1 MIAIIDYGMGNLGSV
16 EKALAFLGYESV
28 ITDDPSTVLAADGVI
43 LPGVG
48 AIGAAMEALSG
59 KGLDKIVHEYI
70 ATGKP
75 FLGICLGMQMLFDT
89 SEESFGG
96 EPVKGLSVLSGK
108 VVRFPSDMGLKIP
121 QIGWNDLS
129 SRNPILPSGEY
140 VYFVH
145 SYYCVPE
152 REEDIAATT
161 NYGIEYCCSVK
172 RDNVF
177 ACQFHPE
184 KSGEVGLRILGRWA
198 KQTRKD

>member
-16 EKALAFLGYESV
+16 QKALAFLGFESE
-28 ITDDPSTVLAADGVI
+28 ITNDPSTVMAADGVV

-48 AIGAAMEALSG
+48 AIGAAMEALNSR
-59 KGLDKIVHEYI
+59 GLDKVVHEYI

-96 EPVKGLSVLSGK
+96 EPVKGLSVLPGK
-108 VVRFPSDMGLKIP
+108 VVKFPSDMGLKIP
-121 QIGWNDLS
+121 QIGWDDLS
-129 SRNPILPSGEY
+129 SRNEILPDKEF

-152 REEDIAATT
+152 NEEDIAATVT
-161 NYGIEYCCSVK
+161 YGIEYCCSVK

-184 KSGEVGLRILGRWA
+184 KSGEAGLRILNRWA
-198 KQTRKD
+198 KQTEK

>member
-16 EKALAFLGYESV
+16 QKALAYLGYDSE
-28 ITDDPSTVLAADGVI
+28 ITNDPARVMDADGVV

-48 AIGAAMEALSG
+48 AIGAAMESLKS
-59 KGLDKIVHEYI
+59 KGLDKVVHEYI

-96 EPVKGLSVLSGK
+96 EPVKGLSVLPGK
-108 VVRFPSDMGLKIP
+108 VVKFPSDMGLKIP
-121 QIGWNDLS
+121 QIGWNELN
-129 SRNPILPSGEY
+129 SRCEIIPDKEY

-145 SYYCVPE
+145 SYYCVP
-152 REEDIAATT
+152 DKIQDVAATV
-161 NYGIEYCCSVK
+161 NYGIEYCCSVR

-184 KSGEVGLRILGRWA
+184 KSGEAGLAILNRWA
-198 KQTRKD
+198 RQTKK

>member
-16 EKALAFLGYESV
+16 QKALAFLGYDSE
-28 ITDDPSTVLAADGVI
+28 ITNDPARVMDADGVV

-48 AIGAAMEALSG
+48 AIGAAMEALIS
-59 KGLDKIVHEYI
+59 KGLDRVVHEYI

-96 EPVKGLSVLSGK
+96 EPVKGLSVLPGK

-121 QIGWNDLS
+121 QIGWNALS
-129 SRNPILPSGEY
+129 SRNEILPQGQY

-152 REEDIAATT
+152 RAEDIAATVD
-161 NYGIEYCCSVK
+161 YGIEYCCSV
-172 RDNVF
+172 RRNNVF

-184 KSGEVGLRILGRWA
+184 KSGEVGLRILDRWA
-198 KQTRKD
+198 KMTKE

>member
-16 EKALAFLGYESV
+16 QKALAFLGYDSE
-28 ITDDPSTVLAADGVI
+28 ITNDPARVLDADGVV

-48 AIGAAMEALSG
+48 AIGAAMEAIIS
-59 KGLDKIVHEYI
+59 KGLDRVVHEYI

-96 EPVKGLSVLSGK
+96 EPVKGLSVLPGK

-121 QIGWNDLS
+121 QIGWNALS
-129 SRNPILPSGEY
+129 SRNEILPQGQY

-152 REEDIAATT
+152 REEDIAATVG
-161 NYGIEYCCSVK
+161 YGIEYCCSVRRK
-172 RDNVF
+172 NVF

-184 KSGEVGLRILGRWA
+184 KSGEVGLRILDRWA
-198 KQTRKD
+198 KMTKE

>member
-16 EKALAFLGYESV
+16 QKALAFLGYESE
-28 ITDDPSTVLAADGVI
+28 ITNDPARVMDADGVV

-48 AIGAAMEALSG
+48 AIGAAMEALSSR
-59 KGLDKIVHEYI
+59 GLDKVVHEYI

-75 FLGICLGMQMLFDT
+75 FLGICLGMQMLFDS

-96 EPVKGLSVLSGK
+96 EPVKGLSVLPGR
-108 VVRFPSDMGLKIP
+108 VVRFPSGMGLKIP
-121 QIGWNDLS
+121 QIGWNSLS
-129 SRNPILPSGEY
+129 SRNEILPDGQY

-152 REEDIAATT
+152 REEDVAATV
-161 NYGIEYCCSVK
+161 NYGIDYCCSVR

-184 KSGEVGLRILGRWA
+184 KSGEVGLRILDRWA
-198 KQTRKD
+198 KQIK

>member
-16 EKALAFLGYESV
+16 QKALAFLGFESE
-28 ITDDPSTVLAADGVI
+28 ITNDPSTVMAADGVV

-48 AIGAAMEALSG
+48 AIGAAMEALTSR
-59 KGLDKIVHEYI
+59 GLDKVVHEYI

-96 EPVKGLSVLSGK
+96 EPVKGLSVLPGK
-108 VVRFPSDMGLKIP
+108 VVKFPSDMGLKIP

-129 SRNPILPSGEY
+129 SKNEILPDKEF

-152 REEDIAATT
+152 NEEDIAATVT
-161 NYGIEYCCSVK
+161 YGIEYCCSVRRK
-172 RDNVF
+172 NVF

-184 KSGEVGLRILGRWA
+184 KSGEAGLRILNRWA
-198 KQTRKD
+198 KQTEK

>member
-16 EKALAFLGYESV
+16 QKALAYLGYDSE
-28 ITDDPSTVLAADGVI
+28 ITNDPARVMDADGVV

-48 AIGAAMEALSG
+48 AIGAAMESLKS
-59 KGLDKIVHEYI
+59 KGLDKVVHEYI

-96 EPVKGLSVLSGK
+96 EPVKGLSVLPGK
-108 VVRFPSDMGLKIP
+108 VVKFPSDMGLKIP
-121 QIGWNDLS
+121 QIGWNELN
-129 SRNPILPSGEY
+129 SRCEIIPDKEY

-145 SYYCVPE
+145 SYYCVP
-152 REEDIAATT
+152 DKIQDVAATV
-161 NYGIEYCCSVK
+161 NYGIEYCCSVR

-184 KSGEVGLRILGRWA
+184 KSADVGMQIL
-198 KQTRKD
+198 DNFLHI

>member
-16 EKALAFLGYESV
+16 QKALAYLGYDSE
-28 ITDDPSTVLAADGVI
+28 ITNDPARVMDADDVV

-48 AIGAAMEALSG
+48 AIGAAMESLKS
-59 KGLDKIVHEYI
+59 KGLDKVVHEYI

-96 EPVKGLSVLSGK
+96 EPVKGLSVLPGK
-108 VVRFPSDMGLKIP
+108 VVKFPSDMGLKIP
-121 QIGWNDLS
+121 QIGWNELN
-129 SRNPILPSGEY
+129 SRCEIIPDKEY

-145 SYYCVPE
+145 SYYCVP
-152 REEDIAATT
+152 DKIQDVAATV
-161 NYGIEYCCSVK
+161 NYGIEYCCSVR

-184 KSGEVGLRILGRWA
+184 KSGEAGLAILNRWA
-198 KQTRKD
+198 RQTKK